1 MESPVCE
8 TRLAGVCYLPW
19 KVKGKSMSTLKA
31 TEAATIAELRAR
43 ARARLP
49 RAVFDF
55 IDGAADDELTM
66 GWNVADLDALE
77 WRPRVLTDVS
87 KRDNSAVILGAR
99 SSLPLIVA
107 PTGLASLAWARA
119 DVLLAQAASAAG
131 VPFTISTSSSVR
143 MEDIRR
149 GAPDARLWFQ
159 VYLYKDR
166 DLVRSLVARA
176 RAIGCD
182 SLVITVDVPLLGRRL
197 RDHRNR
203 FTVPLRPTA
212 RLLLDLLRC
221 PRWTAH
227 ILANGIPRMQNFVD
241 GKRSASVASLAALMT
256 SNMDASVTWDAI
268 TTLRNEWP
276 GRLVLKGIL
285 HAEDAQQ
292 AVACGIDGIVVS
304 NHGGR
309 QMDSVT
315 STLHALP
322 EVVSAVAG
330 RAEVFMDG
338 GIRRGSDIAK
348 ALALGATAVM
358 AGRAGLYGVGA
369 GGRLGADRAFAILA
383 DELDRCL
390 ALLGCSAATRLNP
403 AWLRHR
409 ESTGANLPWKVL

>member
-1 MESPVCE
+1 
-8 TRLAGVCYLPW
+8 
-19 KVKGKSMSTLKA
+19 MSIPKA

-43 ARARLP
+43 ARTRLP

-55 IDGAADDELTM
+55 IDGAADDELTLR
-66 GWNVADLDALE
+66 WNVADFDTLE
-77 WRPRVLTDVS
+77 WRPRVLNDVS
-87 KRDNSAVILGAR
+87 KRDSSAMVLGAR

-107 PTGLASLAWARA
+107 PTGLAALAWAQA
-119 DVLLAQAASAAG
+119 DVLLAQAASATG

-166 DLVRSLVARA
+166 DLVRSLIARA
-176 RAIGCD
+176 RAIDCD

-212 RLLLDLLRC
+212 RLLFDLLRC

-241 GKRSASVASLAALMT
+241 GKRPGSVASLAALMT
-256 SNMDASVTWDAI
+256 SNMDSSVTWDAVA
-268 TTLRNEWP
+268 TLRDEWP

-285 HAEDAQQ
+285 HGEDAQR
-292 AVACGIDGIVVS
+292 AASYGIDGIVVS

-322 EVVSAVAG
+322 EIVAAVAG
-330 RAEVFMDG
+330 RMEVFIDG

-369 GGRLGADRAFAILA
+369 GGRSGADRALAILA
-383 DELDRCL
+383 EELDRCL
-390 ALLGCSAATRLNP
+390 ALLGCAAASHLDP
-403 AWLRHR
+403 AWLRSR
-409 ESTGANLPWKVL
+409 DSTGINLPWKV

>member
-1 MESPVCE
+1 
-8 TRLAGVCYLPW
+8 
-19 KVKGKSMSTLKA
+19 MSIPKA

-55 IDGAADDELTM
+55 IDGAADDELTLR
-66 GWNVADLDALE
+66 WNVADFDTLE
-77 WRPRVLTDVS
+77 WRPRVLNDVS
-87 KRDNSAVILGAR
+87 KRDSSAMILGAR

-107 PTGLASLAWARA
+107 PTGLASLAWAQA
-119 DVLLAQAASAAG
+119 DVLLAQAASSTG

-166 DLVRSLVARA
+166 DLVRSLIARA
-176 RAIGCD
+176 RAIDCD

-197 RDHRNR
+197 RDRRNR

-212 RLLLDLLRC
+212 RLLFDLLRC

-241 GKRSASVASLAALMT
+241 GKRPESVASLAALMT
-256 SNMDASVTWDAI
+256 SNMDSSVTWEAI
-268 TTLRNEWP
+268 ATLRDEWP

-285 HAEDAQQ
+285 HGEDAQR
-292 AVACGIDGIVVS
+292 AASYGIDGIVVS

-315 STLHALP
+315 STLRALP
-322 EVVSAVAG
+322 EIVSAVAG
-330 RAEVFMDG
+330 RTEVFIDG
-338 GIRRGSDIAK
+338 GIRRGADIAK

-369 GGRLGADRAFAILA
+369 GGRSGADRALAILA
-383 DELDRCL
+383 EELDRCL
-390 ALLGCSAATRLNP
+390 ALLGCAAASHLDR
-403 AWLRHR
+403 AWLRSR
-409 ESTGANLPWKVL
+409 DSTGINLPWKV

>member
-1 MESPVCE
+1 
-8 TRLAGVCYLPW
+8 
-19 KVKGKSMSTLKA
+19 MSIPKA

-55 IDGAADDELTM
+55 IDGAADDELTLR
-66 GWNVADLDALE
+66 WNVADFDTLE
-77 WRPRVLTDVS
+77 WRPRVLNDVS
-87 KRDNSAVILGAR
+87 KRDSSAMILGAR

-107 PTGLASLAWARA
+107 PTGLASLAWAQA
-119 DVLLAQAASAAG
+119 DVLLAQAASATG

-166 DLVRSLVARA
+166 DLVRSLIARA
-176 RAIGCD
+176 RAIDCD

-197 RDHRNR
+197 RDRRNR

-212 RLLLDLLRC
+212 RLLFDLLRC

-241 GKRSASVASLAALMT
+241 GKRPESVASLAALMT
-256 SNMDASVTWDAI
+256 SNMDSSVTWEAVA
-268 TTLRNEWP
+268 TLRDEWP

-285 HAEDAQQ
+285 HGEDAQR
-292 AVACGIDGIVVS
+292 AASYGIDGIVVS

-322 EVVSAVAG
+322 EIVAAVAG
-330 RAEVFMDG
+330 RTEVFIDG

-369 GGRLGADRAFAILA
+369 GGRSGADRALAILA
-383 DELDRCL
+383 EELDRCL
-390 ALLGCSAATRLNP
+390 ALLGCAAASHLDP
-403 AWLRHR
+403 AWLRSR
-409 ESTGANLPWKVL
+409 DSTGINLPWKVL